1 MLKLNDSKWGE
12 LKDAYGP
19 ALDIPRL
26 LQDIPEHLDPKK
38 ASTDEPWFSLW
49 SALCHQ
55 GDVYSASYAAVI
67 YLVQFVSIYHI
78 SGTTLAWDFFLLPA
92 SIEAARLMGRG
103 PEVPKEF
110 SKEYHEAIAKLG
122 DYALKY
128 ENASDENLSRSARY
142 AHLVA
147 IGDIKTAEK
156 LIEE

>member
-12 LKDAYGP
+12 LKDADGP

-67 YLVQFVSIYHI
+67 YLVQFVSIYI
-78 SGTTLAWDFFLLPA
+78 F
-92 SIEAARLMGRG
+92 
-103 PEVPKEF
+103 PEQ
-110 SKEYHEAIAKLG
+110 L
-122 DYALKY
+122 
-128 ENASDENLSRSARY
+128 
-142 AHLVA
+142 
-147 IGDIKTAEK
+147 
-156 LIEE
+156 